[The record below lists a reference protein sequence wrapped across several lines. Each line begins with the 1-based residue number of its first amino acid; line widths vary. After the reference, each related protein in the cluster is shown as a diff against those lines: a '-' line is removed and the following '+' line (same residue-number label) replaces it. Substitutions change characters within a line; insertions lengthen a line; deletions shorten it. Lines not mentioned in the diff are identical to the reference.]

1 MSFYFLRR
9 AMLAV
14 AAISLLVASLP
25 TRSEAGAPP
34 VVRPKY
40 GKISG
45 YKFEDVN
52 NNGEDDS
59 EPRLSGWRIR
69 LRSLGPIFV
78 ERTVRTDEDGE
89 FSFRGLPLQRYEVC
103 EILPDVTPP
112 WNPTTPECVTIRLTS
127 EHRFR
132 FVAFGNHR
140 NGQIHGYKFN
150 DLNGNGVD
158 NTEPRLSG
166 WTIQL
171 TNLGPTSISL
181 TTTTDQDG
189 EFHFD
194 GIPLQS
200 YLVCEIIPDA
210 QPSWTPTR
218 PACVTVNLT
227 SGMAVGMVAFGNK
240 RNEENNE
247 GCTRT
252 QGYWGNAPA
261 GIARLRELVPTT
273 LQLGSINYTA
283 DQLLAILNTPVGGNA
298 VINLA
303 HQLIAAKL
311 NILNG
316 ASSSPIAS
324 TISLADAA
332 LNGSVIPP
340 VGSAYVA
347 PSSELGQTMVS
358 LAGILDLYNNGRL
371 GVPHCDD

>member
-1 MSFYFLRR
+1 M
-9 AMLAV
+9 
-14 AAISLLVASLP
+14 SLLVTSLP
-25 TRSEAGAPP
+25 TPSQAGGPP
-34 VVRPKY
+34 VVRPKF

-52 NNGEDDS
+52 GNGEDDS
-59 EPRLSGWRIR
+59 EPRLSGWTIR
-69 LRSLGPIFV
+69 LQSLGPIAV
-78 ERTVRTDEDGE
+78 QRTVHTDENGE
-89 FSFRGLPLQRYEVC
+89 FSFRHLPLQRYEVC
-103 EILPDVTPP
+103 EILPEVTPP
-112 WNPTTPECVTIRLTS
+112 WNPTTPECVTIRLTHQ
-127 EHRFR
+127 HRFR

-158 NTEPRLSG
+158 NNEPRLSS

-171 TNLGPTSISL
+171 TNLGPTSLSL
-181 TTTTDQDG
+181 TATTDQNG

-200 YLVCEIIPDA
+200 YLVCEVIPDV
-210 QPSWTPTR
+210 QPAWTPTR
-218 PACVTVNLT
+218 PACVMVNLT
-227 SGMAVGMVAFGNK
+227 SGMASGLVIFGNQ

-252 QGYWGNAPA
+252 QGYWGHAPA

-273 LQLGSINYTA
+273 LQLGSISYTA
-283 DQLLAILNTPVGGNA
+283 DQLLAILNKPVGGNA

-316 ASSSPIAS
+316 ASSGPIAS
-324 TISLADAA
+324 TIAAADTA
-332 LNGSVIPP
+332 LNGYVIPP

-347 PSSELGQTMVS
+347 PSSALGQTMVS
-358 LAGILDLYNNGRL
+358 LAGTLDLYNNGIL
-371 GVPHCDD
+371 GVPHCED